1 MIFLIG
7 TSESSLLLSCIRP
20 YLRLTWVY
28 ICHQL
33 HFPHRITSA
42 PISHTC
48 VKVAGKCIPIRAR
61 AGARGYL
68 CWGVAAPVVGGQL
81 ALSASLLMVA
91 SAHCTLC
98 VHLQV
103 PHWACAFIGLLS
115 SCLTPWFPYHVTNNG
130 PLLATEPTTSQN
142 TRPES
147 KKREGQSFPSAK
159 TQGRN

>member
-1 MIFLIG
+1 MEWRSHWIWKLRRRADGGSGVFL
-7 TSESSLLLSCIRP
+7 SSLSSEG
-20 YLRLTWVY
+20 T
-28 ICHQL
+28 
-33 HFPHRITSA
+33 RITSA